1 MQERNCA
8 PKEDRIS
15 LSATNTPRILIT
27 RPLPQGRRTADKIL
41 ALGYEPILAPMLRI
55 VPVSPSASP
64 DFATAQAVLLTSSNG
79 VDALVRLTDLRGI
92 KVLAVGDRT
101 ADAACRAGFDRV
113 QSASGDGKALL
124 AMAVSTL
131 SASGGP
137 ILHIRGRDAAFSFES
152 LGNDG
157 FTVEQIIGYEAQ
169 KIETL
174 PSDAIDPSPNA
185 ALIYSART
193 AEALFSA
200 IEQSSL
206 DPRKVTFIGISKAA
220 IAPFSGVNVSLVVA
234 KSPDE
239 ASLLQALCSA
249 VPVPSKK

>member
-1 MQERNCA
+1 M

-27 RPLPQGRRTADKIL
+27 RPLPQGKRTAAKIQV
-41 ALGYEPILAPMLRI
+41 LGYQPILAPMLRI
-55 VPVSPSASP
+55 APVTPSASP
-64 DFATAQAVLLTSSNG
+64 DFAKAQAVLLTSSNG
-79 VDALVRLTDLRGI
+79 VDALARLTELRGI
-92 KVLAVGDRT
+92 NVLTVGDRT
-101 ADAACRAGFDRV
+101 ADAARRAGFDEV

-131 SASGGP
+131 SASDGP
-137 ILHIRGRDAAFSFES
+137 ILHVRGRDAAFSFES
-152 LGNDG
+152 LTGKG

-185 ALIYSART
+185 ALVYSART

-200 IEQSSL
+200 IEQSSI

-220 IAPFSGVNVSLVVA
+220 IEPFSGVNASLVVA

-239 ASLLQALCSA
+239 TSLLQALCRA